1 MQKFLI
7 IFLLSGSIFA
17 FPSCRTPFQH
27 LTLSSDTAVSVLEK
41 FRPAFGVGFYKTE
54 VDVTGRHLSGILV
67 IKKMP
72 DSSLRVVFTGEAGPG
87 YFDFSW
93 SAQGEFKVQSIMP
106 QLDKK
111 AVIKTLRKDFE
122 LILMNR
128 LVQGAYEIRE
138 NENRRW
144 FVFERPKGY
153 DVYTT
158 NKSVTSME
166 LMERMGKRKPVVKA
180 TMVPDIDGI
189 PSSVLIEH
197 QQFQFR
203 IQLNKMKRD
212 VIE

>member
-27 LTLSSDTAVSVLEK
+27 LSATADSSFTALEE

-72 DSSLRVVFTGEAGPG
+72 DSSMRVVFTNEAGPV

-93 SAQGEFKVQSIMP
+93 TAVGEFIVESIMA
-106 QLDKK
+106 QLNKK
-111 AVIKTLRKDFE
+111 SVIKTLKKDFE

-128 LVQGAYEIRE
+128 LVQGKYEIRE
-138 NENRRW
+138 SETQRW
-144 FVFERPKGY
+144 FIFSRPKGY
-153 DVYTT
+153 DVYLT
-158 NKSVTSME
+158 NKSSTTLE
-166 LMERMGKRKPVVKA
+166 LMKRMGKRKPVVKA
-180 TMVPDIDGI
+180 TMVPDVDGI
-189 PSSVLIEH
+189 PSSFTIEH
-197 QQFQFR
+197 QQFQFK